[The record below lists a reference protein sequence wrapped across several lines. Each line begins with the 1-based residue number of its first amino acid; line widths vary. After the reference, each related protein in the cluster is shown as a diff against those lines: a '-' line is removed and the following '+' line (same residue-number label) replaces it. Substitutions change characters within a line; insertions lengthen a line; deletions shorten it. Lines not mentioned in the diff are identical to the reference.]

1 MKKVRT
7 LFENAQKKFFLVQAI
22 VISMFANV
30 AFCDDI
36 FANINTKMTGYVSS
50 ISTLALTCVAFFGVC
65 SVLLYIS
72 TSNERTA
79 EKAKAWA
86 IRCVVAI
93 AGIMLFKTATGG
105 TLNSTITELINLN
118 TGNAG

>member
-36 FANINTKMTGYVSS
+36 FANINTKMTDVTFPGKKSKRSRQYQT
-50 ISTLALTCVAFFGVC
+50 IRQQRDQR
-65 SVLLYIS
+65 LY
-72 TSNERTA
+72 RA
-79 EKAKAWA
+79 
-86 IRCVVAI
+86 
-93 AGIMLFKTATGG
+93 
-105 TLNSTITELINLN
+105 
-118 TGNAG
+118 